1 MKKAMKNS
9 PLRVCSLFSGCGGM
23 DLGFALE
30 GFKIV
35 WANDNNHWACETYRK
50 NFDEMVVEA
59 DIADLD
65 LSQIPDCEVMLG
77 GFPCQDFSM
86 ISSIWNVKQ
95 PGLNTERG
103 NLYKHFARA
112 VLLKK
117 PKVFVAENVKGLLT
131 ANNGKAIKT
140 IRTDFQKS
148 GYRIHLD
155 QYDFADYGVPQH
167 RTRVLMVGVRKDIQY
182 GFVPPEPLYGPGRKY
197 PYVTAGEALK
207 GVENVPHNNEKLKVK
222 KRTSELLKL
231 IPEGGNFQ
239 SVPEDSE
246 YYVRGYVSH
255 VYRRL
260 DRNKPAYTVIAAG
273 GGGTWGYHFE
283 EPRPLTN
290 RERAR
295 LQTFP
300 DDFVFCGD
308 ISEVRRQI
316 GNAVPPKGIRLFAKV
331 LKSILLDDEQ
341 YAQAQLTRFAET

>member
-1 MKKAMKNS
+1 MKNS

-86 ISSIWNVKQ
+86 ISSIWDVKQ
-95 PGLNTERG
+95 PGLKTERG
-103 NLYKHFARA
+103 NLYKYFARA

-117 PKVFVAENVKGLLT
+117 PQVFVAENVKGLLT
-131 ANNGKAIKT
+131 ANKGAAIRAIT
-140 IRTDFQKS
+140 SDFQKA
-148 GYRIHLD
+148 GYRVHRD
-155 QYDFADYGVPQH
+155 VYDFADFGVPQH
-167 RTRVLMVGVRKDIQY
+167 RRRVLIVGVREDATY
-182 GFVPPEPLYGPGRKY
+182 SFVPPKPLYGPCRKY
-197 PYVTAGEALK
+197 PFVTAGEALR
-207 GVENVPHNNEKLKVK
+207 GVKDVPCNNEKPKI
-222 KRTSELLKL
+222 SEKTEKMLKL
-231 IPEGGNFQ
+231 IPEGRNFE
-239 SVPEDSE
+239 SVPRNSK
-246 YYVRGYVSH
+246 YYVKGHISH
-255 VYRRL
+255 IYRRL
-260 DRNKPAYTVIAAG
+260 DRNEPAYTIIAAG
-273 GGGTWGYHFE
+273 GGGSWGYHYE

-300 DDFVFCGD
+300 DDFVFCGN

-316 GNAVPPKGIRLFAKV
+316 GNAVPPEGVRPFAKII
-331 LKSILLDDEQ
+331 KAILSDEQQ
-341 YAQAQLTRFAET
+341 YAQAQLTRFVQT